1 MKKILIILSLV
12 LFVIGFAS
20 AQSASTQS
28 KPATSTQ
35 SPAAQPAAEK
45 PAAEKTKEGKV
56 LYVAVKTVTLKSHTG
71 AFAESKGTLN
81 YGAKVTQ
88 VKVEGNF
95 TEVKSADNP
104 LLTGWVTTAS
114 LTSKQIVAGGATS
127 TTTAKEVALAGKGF
141 SQEAEKTLS
150 QKKELNYA
158 DVDRVEAI
166 KIREKDVESF
176 LKEGELKMGNK

>member
-1 MKKILIILSLV
+1 MKKILVFLCLILL
-12 LFVIGFAS
+12 VIGFAS
-20 AQSASTQS
+20 AQSTGA
-28 KPATSTQ
+28 KPASAQ
-35 SPAAQPAAEK
+35 SATEK
-45 PAAEKTKEGKV
+45 ATTEKSKDGKV
-56 LYVAVKTVTLKSHTG
+56 LYVAVKTAVLKSNTG
-71 AFAESKGTLN
+71 AFAESKGTLS

-88 VKVEGNF
+88 IKVEGNF

-114 LTSKQIVAGGATS
+114 LTTKQIVAGSGTS

-150 QKKELNYA
+150 QKKELNYP

-166 KIREKDVESF
+166 KVREKDIEIF
-176 LKEGELKMGNK
+176 LKEGDLKMGKK

>member
-1 MKKILIILSLV
+1 MKKILVFLSLI
-12 LFVIGFAS
+12 LLTIGFAS
-20 AQSASTQS
+20 AQSASTQ
-28 KPATSTQ
+28 
-35 SPAAQPAAEK
+35 PAAEK
-45 PAAEKTKEGKV
+45 PAAEKPAEKTKDGKV
-56 LYVAVKTVTLKSHTG
+56 LYIAVKTATLKSGTG

-88 VKVEGNF
+88 IKVDGSF

-104 LLTGWVTTAS
+104 SLTGWVSTAS
-114 LTSKQIVAGGATS
+114 LTSKQIVAGGAAS

-158 DVDRVEAI
+158 DVDKVEAI

-176 LKEGELKMGNK
+176 LKEGELKMGKK

>member
-1 MKKILIILSLV
+1 MKKIFVFLSLT
-12 LFVIGFAS
+12 LLVIGFAS
-20 AQSASTQS
+20 A
-28 KPATSTQ
+28 Q

-45 PAAEKTKEGKV
+45 PATEKKEKEGKV
-56 LYVAVKTVTLKSHTG
+56 LYVAVKTVTLKSGTG
-71 AFAESKGTLN
+71 AFAENVKGGTLN

-88 VKVEGNF
+88 IKVDGSF

-104 LLTGWVTTAS
+104 SLTGWVTTVS
-114 LTSKQIVAGGATS
+114 LTSKQVVAGGAAS

-158 DVDRVEAI
+158 DVDKVEAI
-166 KIREKDVESF
+166 KVREKDVEKF
-176 LKEGELKMGNK
+176 LKEGDLKLGKK